1 MSVAISAST
10 EIITYFTTLPVMEL
24 IAVVASL
31 LYVVLAAK
39 GNIWCWPAAILS
51 TVLYTVIFY
60 DVYLWMD
67 SALQLYYLLMA
78 AYGWFCWRKNNASN
92 NSSSHTSNNTPS
104 NTPSNSHSHSK
115 VLLYSQWSL
124 QRHGI
129 AILALTLL
137 SIVLGWL
144 MANYTP
150 AHFPYLDSA
159 TTVFAVFATYLI
171 TQKVLENWL
180 YFIVIDFVS
189 IYLYIEK
196 SLIPTAALF
205 AAYVVLA
212 AYGYW
217 QWRKQFT
224 LQNNVHHD
232 DIFSNNSVT
241 G

>member
-1 MSVAISAST
+1 MANAISASS
-10 EIITYFTTLPVMEL
+10 EIVTYFTTLPLLEL

-39 GNIWCWPAAILS
+39 GSIWCWPAAILS

-67 SALQLYYLLMA
+67 SVLQLYYLLMA
-78 AYGWFCWRKNNASN
+78 VYGWFCWHKNKPSKTHTDSN
-92 NSSSHTSNNTPS
+92 R
-104 NTPSNSHSHSK
+104 
-115 VLLYSQWSL
+115 LLYSQWTL
-124 QRHGI
+124 QRHSRI
-129 AILALTLL
+129 IVLLTLVSL
-137 SIVLGWL
+137 VLGWV
-144 MANYTP
+144 MATYTP

-180 YFIVIDFVS
+180 YFIVIDLVS
-189 IYLYIEK
+189 IYLYVEK
-196 SLIPTAALF
+196 GLIPTAALF
-205 AAYVVLA
+205 GSFVILA

-217 QWRKQFT
+217 QWRKQYKLQFT
-224 LQNNVHHD
+224 QEHNNLC
-232 DIFSNNSVT
+232 INNSVA

>member
-1 MSVAISAST
+1 MANAISASS
-10 EIITYFTTLPVMEL
+10 EIVTYFTTLPLLEL

-39 GNIWCWPAAILS
+39 GSIWCWPAAILS

-67 SALQLYYLLMA
+67 SVLQLYYLLMA
-78 AYGWFCWRKNNASN
+78 VYGWFCWHKNNPSKTHTDSN
-92 NSSSHTSNNTPS
+92 R
-104 NTPSNSHSHSK
+104 
-115 VLLYSQWSL
+115 LLYSQWTL
-124 QRHGI
+124 QRHSLI
-129 AILALTLL
+129 IVLLTLVSL
-137 SIVLGWL
+137 VLGWV
-144 MANYTP
+144 MATYTP

-180 YFIVIDFVS
+180 YFIVIDLVS
-189 IYLYIEK
+189 IYLYLEK
-196 SLIPTAALF
+196 GLIPTAALF
-205 AAYVVLA
+205 GSFVILA

-217 QWRKQFT
+217 QWRKQYK
-224 LQNNVHHD
+224 LQFNQEHNNLC
-232 DIFSNNSVT
+232 INNSVA

>member
-1 MSVAISAST
+1 MANAISATS
-10 EIITYFTTLPVMEL
+10 EIVTYFTTLPLLEL

-51 TVLYTVIFY
+51 TVLYTIIFY

-67 SALQLYYLLMA
+67 SVLQLYYLLMA
-78 AYGWFCWRKNNASN
+78 VYGWFCWHKNKPSN
-92 NSSSHTSNNTPS
+92 NHTDSDR
-104 NTPSNSHSHSK
+104 
-115 VLLYSQWSL
+115 LLYTQWSI
-124 QRHGI
+124 QRHSRI
-129 AILALTLL
+129 ILLLTLVSL
-137 SIVLGWL
+137 VLGWI
-144 MANYTP
+144 MATYTP

-180 YFIVIDFVS
+180 YFIVIDLIS
-189 IYLYIEK
+189 IYLYVVK
-196 SLIPTAALF
+196 GLLPTAALF
-205 AAYVVLA
+205 GSFVILA

-217 QWRKQFT
+217 QWRKQYNLQFT
-224 LQNNVHHD
+224 QEHNNLC
-232 DIFSNNSVT
+232 INNSVA